1 MPIIEIDISILAP
14 VAICFDAARNIDLHV
29 RSMSRTKEKVVAGVS
44 GGLIEAGQEVTWE
57 ARHFFVRQRLAVRIT
72 VFDPPRHFRDSQIAG
87 PFRRMDHDHFFFP
100 MENGAATRMVD
111 RFDYESPLG
120 WLGRL
125 ADILF
130 LERYMRRLLE
140 TRNRTV
146 QEAAIRAREN

>member
-1 MPIIEIDISILAP
+1 MPIIEIETLISAP
-14 VAICFDAARNIDLHV
+14 VQTCFDLARNVDLHV
-29 RSMSRTKEKVVAGVS
+29 RSMSQTKEKIVAGVS
-44 GGLIEAGQEVTWE
+44 SGLIGAGQEVTWE
-57 ARHFFVRQRLAVRIT
+57 ATHFFIRQRLAVRIT
-72 VFDPPRHFRDSQIAG
+72 AFDPPRHFRDSQVEG

-100 MENGAATRMVD
+100 VENGAATRMLD

-140 TRNRTV
+140 TRNQALRRM
-146 QEAAIRAREN
+146 AI